1 MYASGSVAAS
11 FTSSGVNLYSGSSLA
26 ASFTSSGVELYSGST
41 TTAKFSSGKMYI
53 GTSYTGPH
61 TEIWNNGMYF
71 YSSSSSMTGSITKT
85 ISGYVEIYNTARINI
100 NAPYIYIPAT
110 TVHVS
115 ADFEVAGPIK
125 STQAG
130 GDALTID
137 SGYIKNAYAVTQAGS
152 YTTNVHIGSAG
163 RFFAISGSSKRW
175 KNSIERIKEE
185 SLDPHH
191 LYDVDVV
198 QFKFNTDY
206 IKNPNDQRY
215 DTLVPGFIA
224 EDLQKVYPIAVDV
237 DEETGEVMDWN
248 MKMVVPP
255 MLALIQE
262 QKKEIDSIREEL
274 DDIKKLIA

>member
-1 MYASGSVAAS
+1 
-11 FTSSGVNLYSGSSLA
+11 
-26 ASFTSSGVELYSGST
+26 
-41 TTAKFSSGKMYI
+41 
-53 GTSYTGPH
+53 
-61 TEIWNNGMYF
+61 
-71 YSSSSSMTGSITKT
+71 MTGSVTST

-152 YTTNVHIGSAG
+152 YTANVHIGSAG

-248 MKMVVPP
+248 MKMVIPP

-262 QKKEIDSIREEL
+262 QKKEIDSIREEMA
-274 DDIKKLIA
+274 DIKKLIA